1 MQTPSITFTVRVN
14 PDDKK
19 RLEALAKNTGRSR
32 SYLAAEAI
40 AEYLA
45 TNEWQVAGI
54 YEALASLEKGQ
65 VVDHDEVSDWV
76 RSWGSDNEL
85 PAPQPK
91 GL

>member
-65 VVDHDEVSDWV
+65 AVDHDEVSDWV
-76 RSWGSDNEL
+76 RSWASENEL
-85 PAPQPK
+85 PPPNPQ

>member
-1 MQTPSITFTVRVN
+1 MQTPSTTFTVRVD
-14 PDDKK
+14 PDDKR

-45 TNEWQVAGI
+45 VNEWQVAGI

-65 VVDHDEVSDWV
+65 VIDHNNVSDWV
-76 RSWGSDNEL
+76 LSWGSENEL
-85 PAPQPK
+85 PPPSPQE
-91 GL
+91 L

>member
-1 MQTPSITFTVRVN
+1 MQTPSNTFTVRVD

-45 TNEWQVAGI
+45 VNEWQVAGI
-54 YEALASLEKGQ
+54 KQAMVSVDQGR
-65 VVDHDEVSDWV
+65 VVDHKAVSDWIE
-76 RSWGSDNEL
+76 SWDSAKEL
-85 PAPQPK
+85 PAPEPK
-91 GL
+91 IA

>member
-76 RSWGSDNEL
+76 QSWGSENEL

-91 GL
+91 GR